1 MVKIKLVDQQIESIV
16 IDELKL
22 AYELNVEPNQI
33 DCSDMVIDPDQNL
46 LDSIKRVLCYYMTR
60 DDYEQWEAGS
70 VERTSSETAFT
81 IAVESDQIDR
91 VVEDDLK
98 IVCQSPRPEGRGFPR
113 SRMNYKPESCGSF
126 GVIEPDVSLLSA
138 VETVLQYYMVEQDYL
153 EWKESVK

>member
-1 MVKIKLVDQQIESIV
+1 MIKIKLVDQQIESIV
-16 IDELKL
+16 IDDLKL
-22 AYELNVEPNQI
+22 AYAMNIEPNRI

-70 VERTSSETAFT
+70 VEQTSSETAFT

-98 IVCQSPRPEGRGFPR
+98 IVYE
-113 SRMNYKPESCGSF
+113 MNYKPESCGVYGMSQ
-126 GVIEPDVSLLSA
+126 PDTELMSSVDQL
-138 VETVLQYYMVEQDYL
+138 LQYYMSEPDYKQ
-153 EWKESVK
+153 WKESLND

>member
-1 MVKIKLVDQQIESIV
+1 MIKIKLVDQQIESIV
-16 IDELKL
+16 IDDLKL
-22 AYELNVEPNQI
+22 AYAMNIEPNRI

-98 IVCQSPRPEGRGFPR
+98 IVYE
-113 SRMNYKPESCGSF
+113 MNYKPESCGVYGMSQ
-126 GVIEPDVSLLSA
+126 PDTELVSSVDQL
-138 VETVLQYYMVEQDYL
+138 LQYYMSEPDYKQ
-153 EWKESVK
+153 WKESLND

>member
-1 MVKIKLVDQQIESIV
+1 MAKIKLVDQQIESIV
-16 IDELKL
+16 IDDLKL
-22 AYELNVEPNQI
+22 AYELNVEPNRI

-70 VERTSSETAFT
+70 VEQTSSETAFT

-98 IVCQSPRPEGRGFPR
+98 IVYE
-113 SRMNYKPESCGSF
+113 MNYKPESCGVYGMSQ
-126 GVIEPDVSLLSA
+126 PDTELMSSVDQL
-138 VETVLQYYMVEQDYL
+138 LQYYMSEPDYKQ
-153 EWKESVK
+153 WKESLND

>member
-16 IDELKL
+16 IDTLKL
-22 AYELNVEPNQI
+22 AYALNI
-33 DCSDMVIDPDQNL
+33 DSIWLDVGIDQDQNL

-60 DDYEQWEAGS
+60 DEYEQWEAS
-70 VERTSSETAFT
+70 LTEQASSETAFT

-98 IVCQSPRPEGRGFPR
+98 IVYE
-113 SRMNYKPESCGSF
+113 MNYKPERCGSF
-126 GVIEPDVSLLSA
+126 GVIELDVSLLSA

-153 EWKESVK
+153 EWKESLK

>member
-16 IDELKL
+16 IDDLKL
-22 AYELNVEPNQI
+22 AYAMNIEPNRI

-46 LDSIKRVLCYYMTR
+46 LDSIRRVLCYYMTR

-70 VERTSSETAFT
+70 VEQTSSETAFT

-98 IVCQSPRPEGRGFPR
+98 IVYE
-113 SRMNYKPESCGSF
+113 MNYKPESCGVYGMSQ
-126 GVIEPDVSLLSA
+126 PDTELMSSVDQL
-138 VETVLQYYMVEQDYL
+138 LQYYMSEPDYKQ
-153 EWKESVK
+153 WKESLND

>member
-16 IDELKL
+16 IDDLKL
-22 AYELNVEPNQI
+22 AYAMNIEPNRI

-70 VERTSSETAFT
+70 VEQTSSETAFT

-98 IVCQSPRPEGRGFPR
+98 IVYE
-113 SRMNYKPESCGSF
+113 MNYKPESCGVYGMSQ
-126 GVIEPDVSLLSA
+126 PDTELMSSVDQL
-138 VETVLQYYMVEQDYL
+138 LQYYMSEPDYKQ
-153 EWKESVK
+153 WKESLND

>member
-16 IDELKL
+16 IDDLKL
-22 AYELNVEPNQI
+22 AYELNVEPNRI

-60 DDYEQWEAGS
+60 DDYDQWEAGS
-70 VERTSSETAFT
+70 VEQTSSETAFT

-98 IVCQSPRPEGRGFPR
+98 IVYE
-113 SRMNYKPESCGSF
+113 MNYKPESCGVYGMSQ
-126 GVIEPDVSLLSA
+126 PDTELMSSVDQL
-138 VETVLQYYMVEQDYL
+138 LQYYMSEPDYKQ
-153 EWKESVK
+153 WKESLND

>member
-22 AYELNVEPNQI
+22 AYALNIEPNRI

-46 LDSIKRVLCYYMTR
+46 LDSIKHVLCYYMTR

-70 VERTSSETAFT
+70 VEQTSSETPFT

-98 IVCQSPRPEGRGFPR
+98 IVYE
-113 SRMNYKPESCGSF
+113 MNYKPERCGSF
-126 GVIEPDVSLLSA
+126 SVIEPDVSLLSA

-153 EWKESVK
+153 QWKESLND

>member
-16 IDELKL
+16 IDDLKL
-22 AYELNVEPNQI
+22 AYAMNIEPNRI

-70 VERTSSETAFT
+70 VEHTSSETAFT

-98 IVCQSPRPEGRGFPR
+98 IVYE
-113 SRMNYKPESCGSF
+113 MNYKPESCGSF
-126 GVIEPDVSLLSA
+126 GVIGPDVSLLSA

-153 EWKESVK
+153 EWKENLK